1 MKVAIRD
8 LDASGGVR
16 GREMLEAVRVT
27 VFFSGHVQ
35 GVGFRYTTYHISRR
49 YKVVGY
55 VRNLPDGR
63 VELVAEGSSDDV
75 ERFVDEVARVMNAY
89 ITGIERE
96 SGSAT
101 GEFESFRIAY

>member
-1 MKVAIRD
+1 M
-8 LDASGGVR
+8 
-16 GREMLEAVRVT
+16 EMSEAVRVT

-35 GVGFRYTTYHISRR
+35 GVGFRYTTYHIARR

-63 VELVAEGSSDDV
+63 VELVAEGSPNDV
-75 ERFVDEVARVMNAY
+75 ERFIDEVARVMNAY

-96 SGSAT
+96 SGPAT